1 MRESFFNPKLTL
13 NDILYAPIEPY
24 RQNILDVGD
33 NHKIYIEE
41 CGNPEGQPVLV
52 LHGGP
57 GGGCNPN
64 MRRYFDP
71 NFYRIILFDQRGCGR
86 SKPHA
91 SVENN
96 TTWNLILDIET
107 IRFNLGVNKFIL
119 FGGSW
124 GAALALI
131 YAEQFPNHVL
141 GMILRGVFTITKV
154 ELDWV
159 YTKHG
164 AARFLPEAWRNF
176 ESIIP
181 MTERDNL
188 LLAYHKR
195 LFGSSPSEQE
205 KYARAWTIWENS
217 LASFKS
223 FGASYNP
230 SIEYAKAFAR
240 IENHYFINAGFLDNN
255 EQIIQNLH
263 LIKEIPTIIIQGR
276 FDMICPPETA
286 EKVHRSLT
294 NSKLIIVKDAGHA
307 MSETGISSELVN
319 ATNDFKVRA
328 TKLNEC
334 LDQSR
339 A

>member
-1 MRESFFNPKLTL
+1 MRESFFNPKITL
-13 NDILYAPIEPY
+13 NDILFAPIEPY

-33 NHKIYIEE
+33 DHKIYIEE

-96 TTWNLILDIET
+96 TTWKLILDIET
-107 IRFNLGVNKFIL
+107 IRHNLGITKFIL

-124 GAALALI
+124 GAALSLI
-131 YAEQFPNHVL
+131 YAEQFPGNVS
-141 GMILRGVFTITKV
+141 GIILRGVFTMTKV

-159 YTKHG
+159 YTKSG

-176 ESIIP
+176 EGIIP
-181 MTERDNL
+181 VSERDNL
-188 LLAYHKR
+188 VSAYHKR
-195 LFGSSPSEQE
+195 LFGSSPSEQAN
-205 KYARAWTIWENS
+205 YARAWTIWENS

-223 FGASYNP
+223 FGTSYNP

-240 IENHYFINAGFLDNN
+240 IENHYFINGGFLEHDD
-255 EQIIQNLH
+255 QIIQNLH
-263 LIKEIPTIIIQGR
+263 LIKEIPVMIIQGR
-276 FDMICPPETA
+276 FDMICPPATA
-286 EKVHRSLT
+286 EKVYRSLP
-294 NSKLIIVKDAGHA
+294 NSKLVIVKNAGHA
-307 MSETGISSELVN
+307 MSEPSISSELIKS
-319 ATNDFKVRA
+319 TNDFKI
-328 TKLNEC
+328 KMIELNESP
-334 LDQSR
+334 DR
-339 A
+339 